1 MYAKN
6 KAAEKNLMNN
16 SETVLIV
23 DDNEMMVK
31 TLRDILKVK
40 GHQTEVAYSAQEALE
55 KLKAQ
60 DFVCVLSDIKMP
72 GISGVELYRSIKT
85 KQPDL
90 PVVLMTAYSTD
101 TLIKEGLE
109 EGVIA
114 VLTKPL
120 NLSLLLNFLSFLRRE
135 RSIVIVD
142 DDPDFCKTLG
152 DILAAQDFV
161 VKQITN
167 PEGIVEK
174 ISAREEVILLDMK
187 LDQVSGLDVLQQIRA
202 RYPDLPVVLVTGHK
216 EEVSSAIEAALKISA
231 HTCFYKPFEI
241 EALLKTLT
249 EIYHNQLGKML
260 GQPHRRK

>member
-1 MYAKN
+1 M
-6 KAAEKNLMNN
+6 AEKNNLMNN

-31 TLRDILKVK
+31 TLQDILKVK
-40 GHQTEVAYSAQEALE
+40 GHQTEVAYSAKEALE
-55 KLKAQ
+55 KLKTQ

-72 GISGVELYRSIKT
+72 DVSGVELYRSIKT

-101 TLIKEGLE
+101 TLIQEGLD

-135 RSIVIVD
+135 RSVVIVD
-142 DDPDFCKTLG
+142 DDPDFCRTLG
-152 DILAAQDFV
+152 DILSTQDFA
-161 VKQITN
+161 VKQITD
-167 PEGIVEK
+167 PKGIVEK
-174 ISAREEVILLDMK
+174 INAQEQVILLDMK
-187 LDQVSGLDVLQQIRA
+187 LNHVSGLDVLHQIRE
-202 RYPDLPVVLVTGHK
+202 RYPELPVVLVTGYK

-231 HTCFYKPFEI
+231 HTCFYKPLEI

-249 EIYHNQLGKML
+249 EIHHNQLGKML
-260 GQPHRRK
+260 GQPHRKK